1 MITAR
6 ASSSRSIDKMQMKD
20 DVPLFNK
27 SHVAGEAVVSCL
39 NNSAP
44 ICNLIL
50 IVSLQYNARIYLTRN
65 PRLPVKSMSL
75 MT

>member
-1 MITAR
+1 MITAH

-39 NNSAP
+39 ISAP
-44 ICNLIL
+44 ICIL
-50 IVSLQYNARIYLTRN
+50 I
-65 PRLPVKSMSL
+65 
-75 MT
+75 